1 MRSSA
6 TLRAGDWVEVRSA
19 EEIRRTLDGNAQLE
33 GMPFMPEMLPFCGKR
48 FKVEKRAHK
57 TCDTVDYIGGRRLF
71 NTVHLEGLRCDGS
84 AHAGCNALCLL
95 FWKEAWL
102 RKLDGA
108 GEATA
113 HPATAEVPVLSR
125 SGLPEP
131 GSGCTEEDVWRGTR
145 APGEPHD
152 APDPTYVCQAT
163 RLLEATIPLRRSDL
177 GQYVEDFASGNV
189 TLLRIL
195 GDLLFVGYSTIIG
208 GRYGLG
214 TPLRWSYDTVQR
226 LLDGTPYPDRRGK
239 IPAGGKTPSRRLD
252 LQAGE
257 LVRVRTLPE
266 ILETTD
272 ENLRNRGMGFHQ
284 EMVPFT
290 GKTYRVLRRIE
301 KIVHEKTG
309 KLILLK
315 NDAVIL
321 DEVVCQGRHIN
332 NCRRFCP
339 RAVYLYFREIW
350 LERVEASPAQSV
362 PAGAGERPPPQGA
375 MQGDSR
381 S

>member
-6 TLRAGDWVEVRSA
+6 TLRAGEWVEVKTA
-19 EEIRRTLDGNAQLE
+19 EEIRQTLDTNAQLDR
-33 GMPFMPEMLPFCGKR
+33 MPFMPEMLRFCGKR
-48 FKVEKRAHK
+48 FRVEKRAHK
-57 TCDTVDYIGGRRLF
+57 TCDTVDYIGGRRLL
-71 NTVHLEGLRCDGS
+71 NTVHLEGLRCDGA

-102 RKLDGA
+102 RKVDGPGHA
-108 GEATA
+108 PAAVTQAT
-113 HPATAEVPVLSR
+113 VPPSPR
-125 SGLPEP
+125 SGAPDEA
-131 GSGCTEEDVWRGTR
+131 SGCTEAAVWRGTR
-145 APGEPHD
+145 APDEPDH
-152 APDPTYVCQAT
+152 APEPTYVCQAT
-163 RLLEATIPLRRSDL
+163 RLLDATVPLRRSDL
-177 GQYVEDFASGNV
+177 GQYLEDLASGNV
-189 TLLRIL
+189 TLRRIL
-195 GDLLFVGYSTIIG
+195 ADLLFVAYATVIG

-214 TPLRWSYDTVQR
+214 TPLRWLYDTVQR

-239 IPAGGKTPSRRLD
+239 IPAGGRTPSRRLD

-284 EMVPFT
+284 EMVPYT

-301 KIVHEKTG
+301 RIVHEKTG
-309 KLILLK
+309 KLIELK

-350 LERVEASPAQSV
+350 LERVEAPPSLTGVAESLSPGSPAAPRAES
-362 PAGAGERPPPQGA
+362 RP
-375 MQGDSR
+375 
-381 S
+381 